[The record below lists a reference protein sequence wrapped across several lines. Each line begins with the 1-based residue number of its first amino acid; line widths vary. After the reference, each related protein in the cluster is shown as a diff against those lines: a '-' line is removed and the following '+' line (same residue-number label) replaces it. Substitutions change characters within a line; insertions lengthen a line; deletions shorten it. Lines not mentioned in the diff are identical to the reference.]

1 MLPSS
6 AQQPPPTTQATQYVH
21 AEKNGK
27 HFQLPCDA
35 WGRIINWLDSSSAA
49 STAELKECNRIEAV
63 PYSPPFSG
71 MVTAIE
77 VHHNAEKERVGGGK
91 HLSNKAWGHVKRHL
105 ESNRRAFLIPD
116 GVSFKLRKYPPQ
128 SAEADDADGGHCASE
143 ADTVTQSTLTSAWPP
158 PPPSFVDR
166 NETATLPPTHPHH
179 PHPLPANP
187 NPFSHPVHTQPGH
200 PPPHTHTHQYGY
212 ASESTQIHHN
222 DHQTTNRG
230 VGSPMNHQRSVQQP
244 TTEGQG
250 QGQQQQQQASAAGPM
265 RGGSRLMT
273 RAQNRFDPLQQQQQ
287 QQQQQGNSFVSRDV
301 GR

>member
-128 SAEADDADGGHCASE
+128 SAE
-143 ADTVTQSTLTSAWPP
+143 
-158 PPPSFVDR
+158 
-166 NETATLPPTHPHH
+166 
-179 PHPLPANP
+179 
-187 NPFSHPVHTQPGH
+187 
-200 PPPHTHTHQYGY
+200 
-212 ASESTQIHHN
+212 STQIHHN